1 MARHVMISSY
11 KQISI
16 RKIDKLISVFCF
28 RFDLRIVPPGH
39 DFERS
44 ISRDSQWGSSLETRF
59 HSTNDL
65 QDRPVCFP
73 SELIKISRARC
84 PLIMGIDD
92 WISSPHFSL
101 FLSRSIDPCPRS
113 YRIKLGCIS
122 LWRSL
127 VQQWLLSS
135 T

>member
-1 MARHVMISSY
+1 MISSY

-92 WISSPHFSL
+92 WISSPHFSF
-101 FLSRSIDPCPRS
+101 FLSRSIDPCPVV
-113 YRIKLGCIS
+113 IG
-122 LWRSL
+122 
-127 VQQWLLSS
+127 
-135 T
+135 